1 MIQNKIIKITKK
13 AFFLAESPILVSKNN
28 LAWIDIYEKK
38 LLILNLINKKI
49 KQKKFK
55 QFLGFLSYYKKH
67 LIIGLENEIINYSL
81 LDGKISNLIK
91 INSKK
96 GLRTNDG
103 SIDNHGN
110 LWFGVLDEEKKFRGG
125 LFCKYKSM
133 TKAIK
138 IFGNINT
145 PNGPVFIDDKDF
157 FFNDTSRQ
165 ITYKCK
171 ITNSFVK
178 KKKFK
183 IFKQNQKPDG
193 MFFDKKKKRL
203 WICFFGSSL
212 VNCYDMKGKCL
223 GSIKLK
229 AKNLTKC
236 VIDKYR
242 KNTMYITSAYKNL
255 TKKNYDKKF
264 DGFIFKVKNKLI

>member
-1 MIQNKIIKITKK
+1 M
-13 AFFLAESPILVSKNN
+13 AESPILVSKNN

-55 QFLGFLSYYKKH
+55 QFLGFLSYYKKD

-125 LFCKYKSM
+125 LFYIYK
-133 TKAIK
+133 
-138 IFGNINT
+138 
-145 PNGPVFIDDKDF
+145 
-157 FFNDTSRQ
+157 
-165 ITYKCK
+165 
-171 ITNSFVK
+171 
-178 KKKFK
+178 
-183 IFKQNQKPDG
+183 
-193 MFFDKKKKRL
+193 
-203 WICFFGSSL
+203 
-212 VNCYDMKGKCL
+212 
-223 GSIKLK
+223 
-229 AKNLTKC
+229 
-236 VIDKYR
+236 
-242 KNTMYITSAYKNL
+242 
-255 TKKNYDKKF
+255 
-264 DGFIFKVKNKLI
+264 

>member
-1 MIQNKIIKITKK
+1 M
-13 AFFLAESPILVSKNN
+13 
-28 LAWIDIYEKK
+28 
-38 LLILNLINKKI
+38 
-49 KQKKFK
+49 
-55 QFLGFLSYYKKH
+55 
-67 LIIGLENEIINYSL
+67 

-178 KKKFK
+178 KKK
-183 IFKQNQKPDG
+183 I
-193 MFFDKKKKRL
+193 
-203 WICFFGSSL
+203 
-212 VNCYDMKGKCL
+212 
-223 GSIKLK
+223 
-229 AKNLTKC
+229 
-236 VIDKYR
+236 
-242 KNTMYITSAYKNL
+242 
-255 TKKNYDKKF
+255 
-264 DGFIFKVKNKLI
+264 

>member
-1 MIQNKIIKITKK
+1 MIQNKIIKISKK
-13 AFFLAESPILVSKNN
+13 GFFLAESPILISKNN

-38 LLILNLINKKI
+38 LLILNLVNKKI

-55 QFLGFLSYYKKH
+55 QFLGFLSHYKKG
-67 LIIGLENEIINYSL
+67 LIIGLENKIINYSL
-81 LDGKISNLIK
+81 LNGKISNLTK
-91 INSKK
+91 INLKK

-103 SIDNHGN
+103 FLDNLGN

-125 LFCKYKSM
+125 LFCKYKS
-133 TKAIK
+133 TSKVLK
-138 IFGNINT
+138 IFDNINT
-145 PNGPVFIDDKDF
+145 PNGPVFINNKEF

-165 ITYKCK
+165 ITFRCK
-171 ITNSFVK
+171 ITNSYVK

-203 WICFFGSSL
+203 WICFFGNSL
-212 VNCYDMKGKCL
+212 VNCYNMDGKRL

-242 KNTMYITSAYKNL
+242 KNTMYVTSAYKNL
-255 TKKNYDKKF
+255 TKKTYDKKF